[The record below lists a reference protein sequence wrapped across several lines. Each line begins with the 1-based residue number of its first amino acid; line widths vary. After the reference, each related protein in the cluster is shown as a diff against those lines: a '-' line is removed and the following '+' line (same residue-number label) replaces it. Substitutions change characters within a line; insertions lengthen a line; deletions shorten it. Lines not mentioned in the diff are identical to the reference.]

1 MKTNHLFASAAIAAV
16 LAMASP
22 AQAQLLG
29 GGARGGAGGA
39 LGGAFGPGAGDL
51 RGNMT
56 ASMNSEAGGHVN
68 GRADRTV
75 GRADRTVKGDAQGAA
90 ARAGQQAHQG
100 AGEFV
105 ASGVTDARQGDSVAA
120 RTTNATAASATDGT
134 ARAAGQSQ
142 TPAREVDAGLSGA
155 LSASGAANGEAGMTN
170 TRQPAVRPA
179 GHPESTGG
187 ASRHQTGASENAP
200 RARSD
205 KPAGGNHKPHQA
217 PMPANGDVSAS
228 ASANSSADIPNA
240 NFGMSCRAQ
249 QIDSHIED

>member
-1 MKTNHLFASAAIAAV
+1 
-16 LAMASP
+16 
-22 AQAQLLG
+22 
-29 GGARGGAGGA
+29 
-39 LGGAFGPGAGDL
+39 L
-51 RGNMT
+51 RGNMNG
-56 ASMNSEAGGHVN
+56 SMNGEAGGHVN
-68 GRADRTV
+68 GIGRADRTV

-100 AGEFV
+100 AGDFV
-105 ASGVTDARQGDSVAA
+105 ASGVTDARQSDSVAA
-120 RTTNATAASATDGT
+120 RTTNATAASATEGT

-155 LSASGAANGEAGMTN
+155 LSASGGAKGEAGMTN

-205 KPAGGNHKPHQA
+205 KPAGGTHKPHQA
-217 PMPANGDVSAS
+217 PMPANADVSAS
-228 ASANSSADIPNA
+228 ASANASTGASATY
-240 NFGMSCRAQ
+240 
-249 QIDSHIED
+249 

>member
-16 LAMASP
+16 LAVASP
-22 AQAQLLG
+22 AHAQLLG

-90 ARAGQQAHQG
+90 RGSAG

-105 ASGVTDARQGDSVAA
+105 ASGVADARQGEHVAS
-120 RTTNATAASATDGT
+120 RTTNATAASATAGPT
-134 ARAAGQSQ
+134 RAAGQSQ
-142 TPAREVDAGLSGA
+142 TPAHEVDAGLTGA
-155 LSASGAANGEAGMTN
+155 LSASGAANGEAGMT
-170 TRQPAVRPA
+170 RRSQPALRPA
-179 GHPESTGG
+179 AHPDSKGG
-187 ASRHQTGASENAP
+187 ASRHESGVSENAP

-205 KPAGGNHKPHQA
+205 KPAGGNDKPHQA
-217 PMPANGDVSAS
+217 PVAANGDVSAS
-228 ASANSSADIPNA
+228 ASANASTGASTTY
-240 NFGMSCRAQ
+240 
-249 QIDSHIED
+249 